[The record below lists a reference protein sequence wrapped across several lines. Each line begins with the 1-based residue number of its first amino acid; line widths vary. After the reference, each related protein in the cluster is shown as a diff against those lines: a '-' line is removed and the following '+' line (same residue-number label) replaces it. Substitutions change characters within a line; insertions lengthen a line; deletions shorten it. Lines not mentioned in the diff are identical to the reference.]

1 VHSSY
6 CNSAYGRTAWGTC
19 CKATWAGGTGCIVSD
34 VGLGSNERGRQ
45 TLSVPA
51 DPERAASLIVLT
63 AAEGD
68 DERVIDGADGAAGFV
83 DIVAASASTCRSPYE
98 RAARAGGHSRQCC
111 RAASAPRARCAPPVR
126 VGLPPIRTGR
136 LARHAV
142 TGCRQGGGADH
153 RVRGRELSTVRRHG
167 RCRAVV
173 IGSGGEHVR
182 ARCSGSRHTISI
194 GKRKSST

>member
-68 DERVIDGADGAAGFV
+68 DERVIDDADGSAGFV
-83 DIVAASASTCRSPYE
+83 GIVAASASTCRSPYE
-98 RAARAGGHSRQCC
+98 RGRPQVVTPGSAAAPLPLLGAARLRYGSVCHRPLWS
-111 RAASAPRARCAPPVR
+111 PRAVCRGWAVVR
-126 VGLPPIRTGR
+126 VAAPITEFGVGVV
-136 LARHAV
+136 HSSSSWP
-142 TGCRQGGGADH
+142 
-153 RVRGRELSTVRRHG
+153 LSRRRH
-167 RCRAVV
+167 RER
-173 IGSGGEHVR
+173 R
-182 ARCSGSRHTISI
+182 
-194 GKRKSST
+194 